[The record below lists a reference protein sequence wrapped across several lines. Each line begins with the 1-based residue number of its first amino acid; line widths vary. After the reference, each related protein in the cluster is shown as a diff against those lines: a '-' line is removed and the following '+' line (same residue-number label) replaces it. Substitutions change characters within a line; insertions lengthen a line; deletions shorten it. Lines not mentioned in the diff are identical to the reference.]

1 MPQAQ
6 IVASFTEGGFACL
19 AVRVRE
25 SAGPPPVDVE
35 YIGRVPMDDAW
46 QALTPA
52 QKKAALV
59 AAAKAERDRSLESGP
74 VDLGVTGSVT
84 I

>member
-6 IVASFTEGGFACL
+6 IVASFTEHGFACL
-19 AVRVRE
+19 AVRVTE
-25 SAGPPPVDVE
+25 PGLGAVE
-35 YIGRVPMDDAW
+35 YVGKVAMDDDW
-46 QALTPA
+46 QAMTPA

-59 AAAKAERDRSLESGP
+59 AAAKAARDESIRP
-74 VDLGVTGSVT
+74 PSADLGLSGQVA